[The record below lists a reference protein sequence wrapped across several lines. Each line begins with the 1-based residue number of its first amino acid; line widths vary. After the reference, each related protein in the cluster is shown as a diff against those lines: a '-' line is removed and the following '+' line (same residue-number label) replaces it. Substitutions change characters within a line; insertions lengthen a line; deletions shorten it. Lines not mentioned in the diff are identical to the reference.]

1 MDLNGKDSS
10 ARVCS
15 RRRCPYFSPSYLN
28 RLFHGKGI
36 RIAKWLFTRIIIRV
50 KTTVELDEQKLLRV
64 MELTGLKT
72 RKEAIDYALSQA
84 ERAAKIAKLFARPRR
99 SKDELK
105 NLLDPKYDLMTLREQ
120 EKPRTQNARRFD
132 HLHRSAASRGGY
144 PFCTQAFSAERTAL
158 YLWSDSS

>member
-1 MDLNGKDSS
+1 LQNGQ
-10 ARVCS
+10 
-15 RRRCPYFSPSYLN
+15 
-28 RLFHGKGI
+28 H
-36 RIAKWLFTRIIIRV
+36 TRIIIRV

-120 EKPRTQNARRFD
+120 EKPRA
-132 HLHRSAASRGGY
+132 
-144 PFCTQAFSAERTAL
+144 
-158 YLWSDSS
+158 